1 MALGTGSINSGSA
14 LAIGVG
20 AAALA
25 GVIGIVIFSGLLG
38 SDQPEGDGAPAPLAS
53 LPAADVPQAE
63 DPASPVVVS
72 TTVLPEPQGE
82 TNTAAAP
89 ADEAEAAVATAE
101 TPPVRIRPL
110 IDLLRVDPT
119 GSTIV
124 AGRAAPGAE
133 VTLMLDGVALDT
145 VTADEWGAFVAMVS
159 VPPAEM
165 PRALSLS
172 MAEGADGPP
181 VVSEES
187 IIITPT
193 AARVA
198 DAGATSADAES
209 ASAPVS
215 DSGAEDVQQA
225 GAAPDATA
233 QPTEPSAAPRSP
245 TLLIADDR
253 GVRVLQP
260 ADQAPEVLDQIVLDT
275 ITYDPAGEVVL
286 SGRGQADSGLQ
297 VYLDNQPVRLAE
309 VDAVGQWRAALPE
322 VDPGTYTLRV
332 DQVDAAG
339 QVVSRVETPFLRE
352 EPAVLAA
359 LPGPDDGVSVVTV
372 QPGFTLWGIA
382 RETLGAGILYVQVYQ
397 ANQDLIRDPD
407 LIYPGQ
413 VFAIPEMASE

>member
-38 SDQPEGDGAPAPLAS
+38 PDQPEGDGVPAPLAS
-53 LPAADVPQAE
+53 LPAADAPQAE

-82 TNTAAAP
+82 TRAAAAT
-89 ADEAEAAVATAE
+89 ADEAEAAAAAAGAPQVQ
-101 TPPVRIRPL
+101 IRPL

-172 MAEGADGPP
+172 MVEDTDGPP
-181 VVSEES
+181 VASEES

-193 AARVA
+193 AAWVA
-198 DAGATSADAES
+198 AAGPTPAGAES
-209 ASAPVS
+209 APEPLS

-225 GAAPDATA
+225 GAAP
-233 QPTEPSAAPRSP
+233 EPPAAPRSP

-260 ADQAPEVLDQIVLDT
+260 ADQAPAVLDQIVLDT